1 MSEYV
6 EARHAKLVLRE
17 AWRAKEDEA
26 AKLVNDLL
34 RDLGSVQRC
43 NSARAQA
50 LTSIRLLA
58 LSLDLLGPVISMSG
72 NSQIK
77 LLKLGASTH
86 FTDSFLVSERI
97 HSRQAH
103 RVVPKGA
110 REECRKNPASE
121 LKASPRLSPKRPS
134 LAVEQTWRMS
144 RIAKGPL

>member
-6 EARHAKLVLRE
+6 EARYAKLVLRE
-17 AWRAKEDEA
+17 ACVAKEDEA

-34 RDLGSVQRC
+34 RDLGSLQKF

-77 LLKLGASTH
+77 LLKLGAKTR
-86 FTDSFLVSERI
+86 FAESFLVPERI
-97 HSRQAH
+97 HSS
-103 RVVPKGA
+103 
-110 REECRKNPASE
+110 NPFNVHE
-121 LKASPRLSPKRPS
+121 
-134 LAVEQTWRMS
+134 
-144 RIAKGPL
+144 